1 VRDAMNTRRRQ
12 AGLSIIE
19 LMISITI
26 GILVLTAVALVF
38 VNTSRARAEIERTSR
53 QIENGRYAIEL
64 LSDEIRL
71 AGFFGELNP
80 NSVTLPT
87 DVPGSATTDQ
97 CSTDATNL
105 KNSIPLHIQGWA
117 DATTGFSTTLCA
129 LENYKAGTD
138 IVMIRRAKTC
148 VAGVSG
154 CDATDAN
161 KAYVQVSLCADETTT
176 HKVAQGTGGL
186 DLKPKSCTG
195 TAGLREYLPTIFY
208 VSTDNGQGASVPTL
222 KKIQLTKDPTTN
234 AYGWMTSPL
243 VEGIEQFHVEYGLDT
258 GGSSLPLNFDGAVDS
273 YTATPPTT
281 VADWMNV
288 MTVKIWL
295 LARNLETSPDF
306 IDTKT
311 YTLGSASPLTVAAIG
326 DGYRRHVYS
335 SLIRIQNPSSR
346 RETP

>member
-1 VRDAMNTRRRQ
+1 MNLRRRQ
-12 AGLSIIE
+12 AGLSLIE

-53 QIENGRYAIEL
+53 QIENGRYAIEI

-71 AGFFGELNP
+71 AGFFGELNVNTAP
-80 NSVTLPT
+80 VPT
-87 DVPGSATTDQ
+87 IVPGAATTDQ
-97 CSTDATNL
+97 CSSTAANL
-105 KNSIPLHIQGWA
+105 KDWMPLHIQGWA
-117 DATTGFSTTLCA
+117 NVATGFSQSSCA
-129 LENYKAGTD
+129 LQNYKVGTD

-148 VAGVSG
+148 VAGVAG
-154 CDATDAN
+154 CDATDSN

-176 HKVAQGTGGL
+176 HKVAQGDTGL

-195 TAGLREYLPTIFY
+195 TAGLREYLPTVFY
-208 VSTDNGQGASVPTL
+208 VSTDNGQGATVPTL
-222 KKIQLTKDPTTN
+222 KKTQLTKNPDDGTFSWTTS
-234 AYGWMTSPL
+234 AL

-258 GGSSLPLNFDGAVDS
+258 SGDGAVDS
-273 YTATPPTT
+273 YVAAPST

-295 LARNLETSPDF
+295 LARNLETSPDYT
-306 IDTKT
+306 DGKT
-311 YTLGSASPLTVAAIG
+311 YTLGAASPTDYTPG
-326 DGYRRHVYS
+326 QGYRRHVYS
-335 SLIRIQNPSSR
+335 SLIRINNVAGR